1 MKRKKTT
8 FEKKMTGYIRR
19 FAENKIAAIYGQF
32 VFQGKTYFDLLG
44 FYDALV
50 AEKKIKAMSD
60 DEIMEYCN
68 S

>member
-19 FAENKIAAIYGQF
+19 FAECKFSAGYGQF
-32 VFQGKTYFDLLG
+32 VFQGKTFFDLLG

-50 AEKKIKAMSD
+50 TAKKIEAMSD
-60 DEIMEYCN
+60 DEILEYCN